1 MIGAPM
7 SNDFLE
13 LAQNAEFID
22 GLYQQYLQDP
32 VSVDAS
38 WRRVFEGGELPVY
51 APPPRSNGTNGS
63 KGQTNGAAHAPVVT
77 STEGERR
84 ARDFEPRFAK
94 IYALVD
100 AYRKAGHLQ
109 ANLDP
114 LGKLPRDPQ
123 PELDPA
129 YYGFTDADLDRVM
142 PSGGLRGEEEATLRS
157 TLTRL
162 REIFCG
168 SIGYEAM
175 HIPAPARR
183 IWLWEHIEPP
193 SVRLPVEHATQL
205 AMLSDLTKAELFE
218 QFVHTKFVGTKRFS
232 LEGGETLIPMLN
244 LFIERAAHTGFEEAV
259 IGMPH
264 RGRLNVLTNVMG
276 KSPGDIFTEFEDVDP
291 ETMFGGGDVKYHL
304 GYSSD
309 RTTRL
314 GDNIH
319 LSLAFNPSHLE
330 AVDPVVIGR
339 VRAKQRRRGSKAFE
353 KVLGI
358 LMHGDAAFA
367 GQGLV
372 AEVLNLQNLR
382 GYRTGGTIHIIV
394 NNQIGFTTAPSDSRS
409 TIYCT
414 DIAKMT
420 GAPIFHVN
428 GDDPEAVAQVVE
440 LSMAYRNEFSSD
452 VIIDM
457 YCYRKYGH
465 NEGDEPG
472 FTQPL
477 LYRAIESRPTP
488 RRVYASALVGRGVL
502 TEAEVQAIVDR
513 EHALLSMM
521 YSSRPKQRPKV
532 DTLHGAW
539 KGYFGGADTYAEP
552 VTALTRAHLE
562 ELADRLVTL
571 PAGFQPHKTVARV
584 LEARN
589 KMGHGEQPLD
599 WGMGEMLGFASIAWD
614 GQVVR
619 MSGQDSRRGTFSHR
633 HACIVDQTTDAEY
646 VALENLRPG
655 QARCKIYDSPLSEA
669 AVLGFEYGYSLD
681 YPDGIVIWEAQFG
694 DFVNGAQV
702 IIDQFITS
710 CEDKWQ
716 RLSGVV
722 LLLPHGYEGQGPEH
736 SSARFERFLKQ
747 CAEDNIQVCQPTTP
761 AQYFHLLR
769 RQALWKWRKP
779 LIVLTPK
786 SLLRLPAARSPL
798 EELVDGQFHRILR
811 DADVQDPAQVR
822 RILLCTGKI
831 FYDLAEERK
840 KRGATDEIA
849 AHSAILRIEQLYPLK
864 QADLVAALA
873 TYPNAK
879 EFVWVQDEP
888 VNMGAAHYIYV
899 RLLQIA
905 GSRSVDVVARAES
918 ASPATGSMKAHLLEQ
933 ARILR
938 QAFGSVDE
946 LG

>member
-1 MIGAPM
+1 M
-7 SNDFLE
+7 SNDILE
-13 LAQNAEFID
+13 LSQNAAFLDELYEKFLADPNSID
-22 GLYQQYLQDP
+22 P
-32 VSVDAS
+32 S
-38 WRRVFEGGELPVY
+38 WRRIFESGGTDLPVY
-51 APPPRSNGTNGS
+51 APKTNGHHV
-63 KGQTNGAAHAPVVT
+63 TNGGNGHGVWPAAA
-77 STEGERR
+77 GERR
-84 ARDFEPRFAK
+84 SRDYEPRFARV
-94 IYALVD
+94 YSLVD

-109 ANLDP
+109 AQLDP
-114 LGKLPRDPQ
+114 LGKMHRDPY

-129 YYGFTDADLDRVM
+129 HYGFGEADLNRMM
-142 PSGGLRGEEEATLRS
+142 PSGGLRGLDEATLGELLR
-157 TLTRL
+157 RL
-162 REIFCG
+162 RETFCG
-168 SIGYEAM
+168 PIGLEAM
-175 HIPAPARR
+175 HIPATERR
-183 IWLWEHIEPP
+183 VWLWERVEPTLN
-193 SVRLPVEHATQL
+193 RAEIDKATQL
-205 AMLSDLTKAELFE
+205 AIFHDLCKAELLE
-218 QFVHTKFVGTKRFS
+218 QFVHTKFIGTKRFS
-232 LEGGETLIPMLN
+232 LEGGDTLIPLIN
-244 LFIERAAHTGFEEAV
+244 LVIERAAAAGLEEAV
-259 IGMPH
+259 IGMAH
-264 RGRLNVLTNVMG
+264 RGRLNVLANVMG

-304 GYSSD
+304 GHSSD

-314 GDNIH
+314 GHRIH

-330 AVDPVVIGR
+330 AVDPVVCGR

-353 KVLGI
+353 KVVGI
-358 LMHGDAAFA
+358 LIHGDAAFA

-382 GYRTGGTIHIIV
+382 GYRTGGTVHVIV

-409 TIYCT
+409 TTYCT

-428 GDDPEAVAQVVE
+428 GEAPEAVAQVVA
-440 LSMAYRNEFSSD
+440 LAMAYRAEFNSD

-488 RRVYASALVGRGVL
+488 RQLYQRSLVERGVL
-502 TEAEVQAIVDR
+502 SEAEAQKIVDR
-513 EHALLSMM
+513 ETARLHDLHTA
-521 YSSRPKQRPKV
+521 RPKYRPKV
-532 DTLHGAW
+532 DTLHGIW
-539 KGYFGGADTYAEP
+539 DGYVGGPDTAIEP
-552 VTALTRAHLE
+552 DTRVNRAL
-562 ELADRLVTL
+562 LAKITDRLVYL
-571 PAGFQPHKTVARV
+571 PAGFQPHPKIAR
-584 LEARN
+584 LLDGRA

-599 WGMGEMLGFASIAWD
+599 WGMAEMLAFASIAWN
-614 GQVVR
+614 GTVVR

-633 HACIVDQTTDAEY
+633 HACIIDQVTDAEY
-646 VALENLRPG
+646 CALEHLHEDQG
-655 QARCKIYDSPLSEA
+655 RCKIYDSPLSEA

-681 YPDGIVIWEAQFG
+681 YPDGLVIWEAQFG

-710 CEDKWQ
+710 SEDKWQ

-779 LIVLTPK
+779 LVVLTPK
-786 SLLRLPAARSPL
+786 SLLRLPVARSPI
-798 EELVDGQFHRILR
+798 EELTDGKFHRILGDHEIT
-811 DADVQDPAQVR
+811 DAGKVKRV
-822 RILLCTGKI
+822 LLCTGKI
-831 FYDLAEERK
+831 YFDLVEERK
-840 KRGATDEIA
+840 RLSDAEIA
-849 AHSAILRIEQLYPLK
+849 IIRIEQLYPLK
-864 QADLVAALA
+864 QADLIAALA
-873 TYPNAK
+873 VFANAK
-879 EFVWVQDEP
+879 ELVWVQDEP
-888 VNMGAAHYIYV
+888 VNMGAAYYVYV

-905 GSRSVDVVARAES
+905 GARSVDIVARAES
-918 ASPATGSMKAHLLEQ
+918 ASPATGSKKAHDLEQ
-933 ARILR
+933 ARILK
-938 QAFGSVDE
+938 QAFGPVEE